1 MPDDVTE
8 RVKRVVA
15 KVLGADE
22 SSLTEKTSFVRDL
35 GAESLDSI
43 KLVAAFEEEF
53 GIEMDEDAAF
63 QVQSVGRAVEFIED
77 CLKG

>member
-1 MPDDVTE
+1 MPDDVTT
-8 RVKRVVA
+8 RVKKVVA

-22 SSLTEKTSFVRDL
+22 SALTEKTTFAWDL

-63 QVQSVGRAVEFIED
+63 GIQSIGKAVTFIEQ